1 MAAKKNRLGTGLDA
15 LLTAKKPLAEAEQVS
30 IDDPKPVSGRQIKQ
44 IPLEQINR
52 SPYQPRREFD
62 PEALEELAASISA
75 RGLMQPIVVRNT
87 PKGYE
92 LIAGERR
99 WRASQQLQLETI
111 SAVVHDVSDEAA
123 IAMALIENI
132 QREDLNAMEQAIA
145 LDRLKTTYELTHAE
159 VAEAVGKKRA
169 TVTNLLRLLALEPSV
184 QTLLE
189 RGDLDMGHAR
199 ALLSL
204 EGRGQIEAAEMIISK
219 RLSVRQTEQ
228 LVRKLLEPSE
238 KPKKIVQDPDVRALV
253 ESLSE
258 RIGVPVDIKQG
269 KGGRGKLVLTYTN
282 LDELD
287 GILSR
292 IR

>member
-1 MAAKKNRLGTGLDA
+1 MAAKKRLGTGLDA
-15 LLTAKKPLAEAEQVS
+15 LLTAKKPLEEAEQITV
-30 IDDPKPVSGRQIKQ
+30 DTAEPVSGRQIKQ
-44 IPLEQINR
+44 IPLEKINR

-62 PEALEELAASISA
+62 PEALEELASSINA

-87 PKGYE
+87 PSGYE

-111 SAVVHDVSDEAA
+111 SAVVHDVSDESA

-145 LDRLKTTYELTHAE
+145 LDRLKTTYELTHAD

-169 TVTNLLRLLALEPSV
+169 TVTNLLRLLSLETSV

-204 EGRGQIEAAEMIISK
+204 NGRDQIEAAETIISK

-228 LVRKLLEPSE
+228 LVRKLLEPTG
-238 KPKKIVQDPDVRALV
+238 KPKEKVLDPDVKGLI

-258 RIGVPVDIKQG
+258 RIGVPVDLKQG
-269 KGGRGKLVLTYTN
+269 KGGKGKLVLTYSS

-287 GILSR
+287 GILSK
-292 IR
+292 IK